1 MSAKKNVRKDGTYLI
16 EGGAVVNPK
25 LYARKQSNGTESLYL
40 EWYLGYKVV
49 LSERTG
55 KEVVLPQREKE
66 VLDGLYLWTAPRT
79 ASERDHNKE
88 VLKIAKGIQW
98 EKSAQNSE
106 QENGYR
112 MKKKSREVSFYS
124 FYEDYL
130 RNYTKKD
137 LRNIRLAL
145 VRFKSFLADSK
156 KYSRYAED
164 IRPEQIDRDM
174 ILAFTEYLQ
183 EHSTGE
189 GGLTLYKRFKKV
201 IKYAVEHDVMAKNP
215 CENISIRVDENSLT
229 KDVLSID
236 EIKQLIQTHCKQEN
250 PVIRKAFIF
259 CLNTGLRFCDVRELT
274 FDNVDYANK
283 RLHFEQNKTRGHSK
297 SSHVEIPLR
306 DDLLGLI
313 GKHEK
318 DKSELIFPLPSHT
331 MCLKALRHWVAK
343 AGIDKHITWHCAR
356 HSFAVNILNNG
367 ANIKTV
373 ASLLGHA
380 GLKHTEKYTRA
391 VDKLKEEAIN
401 TLAGISLE

>member
-49 LSERTG
+49 VSERTG
-55 KEVVLPQREKE
+55 KEVVRPQREKE

-137 LRNIRLAL
+137 ARNIRLAL
-145 VRFKSFLADSK
+145 VRFKSFLAESK
-156 KYSRYAED
+156 KYGRYAED

-201 IKYAVEHDVMAKNP
+201 IKYAVEHDVMVKNP

-250 PVIRKAFIF
+250 LVIRKAFIF

-274 FDNVDYANK
+274 FENVDYANK

-306 DDLLGLI
+306 DDLLSLI
-313 GKHEK
+313 GKPEK
-318 DKSELIFPLPSHT
+318 GKSELIFPLPSHT

-401 TLAGISLE
+401 TLADISLE

>member
-49 LSERTG
+49 VSERTG

-145 VRFKSFLADSK
+145 VRFKFFLADSK

-201 IKYAVEHDVMAKNP
+201 IKYAVEHDVMVKNP

-274 FDNVDYANK
+274 FENVDYANK

-306 DDLLGLI
+306 DDLLSLI
-313 GKHEK
+313 GKPEK
-318 DKSELIFPLPSHT
+318 GKDELIFPLPSHT

>member
-49 LSERTG
+49 VSERTG

-201 IKYAVEHDVMAKNP
+201 IKYAVEHDVMVKNP

-274 FDNVDYANK
+274 FENVDYANK

-306 DDLLGLI
+306 DDLLSLI

-318 DKSELIFPLPSHT
+318 DKSELLFPLPSHT

-373 ASLLGHA
+373 ANLLGHA

-401 TLAGISLE
+401 TLADISLE